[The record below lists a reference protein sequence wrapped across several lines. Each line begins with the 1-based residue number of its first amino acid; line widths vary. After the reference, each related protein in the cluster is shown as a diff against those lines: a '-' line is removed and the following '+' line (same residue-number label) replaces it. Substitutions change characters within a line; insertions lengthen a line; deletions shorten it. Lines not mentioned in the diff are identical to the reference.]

1 MAKTSKEIGSW
12 LLKNE
17 NLKGTPDFN
26 FAVDQYKKAKERENN
41 PFGGR
46 GVFDEQVL
54 GANNPEGTLLGR
66 ELKRG
71 LLRSASTP
79 FTVIAGSAASRLG
92 EEATLSGEYGENNL
106 LMDQFKEHSG
116 LTDEAIANLRKS
128 RGTDLSTPE
137 GAANELTK
145 MGYGPTRTQN
155 FLDIYKTKLANAKA
169 LSEDPNKRE
178 AVIESG
184 VKNITKANE
193 LNAAAASIA
202 QNSTAQSFSKMH
214 EEHGDNSVKQ
224 LLSDAFENP
233 AGFGMYMTEI
243 MVQSSPQIIAGLVTS
258 ALTKNPAAGVS
269 VLGAGTFLQE
279 YGPSVNEFLQN
290 NGINKN
296 LSKKEAVALL
306 ADRDLMRDA
315 AKVGATR
322 ATMITLFEV
331 LGMSAAGKGI
341 MKNFAVNA
349 AAGSGGEASAQLA
362 TQDLTGKPL
371 NPREIVLEGLAEFGQ
386 APFEAGIV
394 GAGKVKNRIKSPY
407 ITNKDGTIS
416 LKSQKDLTPLEAKAY
431 TSLANILKDLA
442 DAGGMD
448 GVPFDLMDIN
458 PESKKGAKIV
468 LDNAHLELLDEMNK
482 MFVILGQKGGPLNA
496 KQVES
501 LEELKVLIKAQVA
514 RLEGRNK
521 TKGQVGRGNY
531 DALEALVGNTQEGRN
546 LINTLMM
553 LDALTQL
560 DSKGLQ
566 GKLSTF
572 TDTFSVSGRLGG
584 KNQNIGEQVKS
595 SIKPIL
601 SLGVASQTYGA
612 SILGQLAITRVGKA
626 IDKKRGTYSVLDKY
640 IKDNIKGDPLDAPT
654 GPSILA
660 AKALK
665 DQENKLLAEQKAYD
679 DEIAEA
685 KEAYEKRLLIEQQE
699 ADAKEAAKRNLPPHP
714 DSPQGTL
721 ENATGLNRA
730 QVASILRILKRLPR
744 LSKRMKDGITDYQQS
759 VGKGGRV
766 GPEGDPVLND
776 VIRHVAGMAEELGI
790 TPPRSGNPNQ
800 GGPANTQLETP
811 AIARGIKDN
820 QEVINKLT
828 EKAKVEVPLESY
840 SGPLFDALDKLKL
853 NLGSDPEGAAK
864 QIVVEASANGVPRDA
879 VNKYLMPYVDR
890 IVRQKYSKKPNEFQ
904 GEQVDTTTPPVVDQ
918 SIPVFDQTTD
928 NSTALNQ
935 YENLTKSSDVLPNA
949 PTFQKPPG
957 VVEDEVEFDTPENP
971 VEPTKIRESKVA
983 PIPRDGPALEISG
996 PLIEGMSTQSGN
1008 KHTLMPHLRVETD
1021 LARAGNPLFTQKT
1034 NNKNAEVQIN
1044 NINEVL
1050 ERNPDPAA
1058 SIESWKKMMSD
1069 ALADTDIPVPPYQF
1083 IKDLNE
1089 GGSVQLLSTLSEGQ
1103 IADADKGFE
1112 NAAEFRQRYTD
1123 GEVSVTDT
1131 GKLFLWSFLSRGVSP
1146 YVQES
1151 MFIDAYD
1158 GINPYIEAA
1167 ADGSLNKKLPEYL
1180 KWAKSVSPKGSG
1192 QPGAG
1197 STHNLNAFGTSFLIK
1212 MSEDAGKGDGRS
1224 RLKVIHDM
1232 MSDPESTGK
1241 EVRREFLRMGEGAGI
1256 DNKVVSFTLLVAG
1269 YPDVMVLDRVQ
1280 MRQLW
1285 NDGRYNDLNLYD
1297 GYKENKKPVTG
1308 SALSQLTYGA
1318 RGLMMYEALEQSLQT
1333 RVNDI
1338 YAEVGRPQDASIGRY
1353 HWDTW
1358 VASSNQE
1365 ASHDTVDAILND
1377 IRGLKNSI
1385 RNTTSKAGE
1394 YGQFAYGVRYG
1405 RDHNGPYFKY
1415 GIPGKKDKYFT
1426 VEDFGNFLSDIKKTS
1441 AGVIPTGFKVSDSGN
1456 SPWFEQPGVNKE
1468 ALNRKVEEYGKET
1481 QEDLGVRRNDG
1492 ENVQN
1497 DTTDR
1502 RPTDQLNAPE
1512 QGIPELTR
1520 ESRGPALT
1528 SPALTSPDGNQLP
1541 SSPAP
1546 NVRRV
1551 KPYVEPAKKVFEIGK
1566 EGGKYE
1572 DGIGTLGEALEL
1584 ASALN
1589 LTVFFM
1595 NQLDT
1600 PGQSGEYRGID
1611 DFTDAA
1617 GVRRSTTK
1625 ATLKVLRS
1633 GANHP
1638 LFNDR
1643 VIDDISE
1650 FTTLMHEIAHGL
1662 TVERTDREQG
1672 TVYRTAENP
1681 LVRQDQALETAKVG
1695 SFEDFILDAVENYKD
1710 QVDVLQEIIDLQENI
1725 DVAIAKRPEWGTKGV
1740 RQMREVASIIKSD
1753 PNLQAKYAAGLE
1765 SSNNEFRQTYLST
1778 VAELA
1783 VDPMWV
1789 YLVNPKLLKSV
1800 APKTAKAIRKTFN
1813 NFGGPKQ
1820 PVTFYSYP
1828 LATLMAVVMAVLANM
1843 EQEEEERL
1851 RQPPPPPGALSPQM
1865 GALSA

>member
-12 LLKNE
+12 LLNNE

-41 PFGGR
+41 PFGGG

-106 LMDQFKEHSG
+106 LMESFKEHSG
-116 LTDEAIANLRKS
+116 LSDEAIANLRKS

-243 MVQSSPQIIAGLVTS
+243 MVQSSPQIIAGLATS

-468 LDNAHLELLDEMNK
+468 LDNAHLGLLEEMNK
-482 MFVILGQKGGPLNA
+482 MFGILGQKGGPLNE

-665 DQENKLLAEQKAYD
+665 DQENKFLKEQEAYD
-679 DEIAEA
+679 EEIAKA

-766 GPEGDPVLND
+766 GPKGDPVLND

-811 AIARGIKDN
+811 AIARGIEDN
-820 QEVINKLT
+820 KKVLAELT
-828 EKAKVEVPLESY
+828 NRAKTNSSVEPYRAPLEKALNSL
-840 SGPLFDALDKLKL
+840 GL
-853 NLGSDPEGAAK
+853 NLGVDPESAANE
-864 QIVVEASANGVPRDA
+864 IVETAKAEGVPNKA
-879 VNKYLMPYVDR
+879 VKSYLKPYVDR
-890 IVRQKYSKKPNEFQ
+890 IVRQQYSKKPNEFQ

-949 PTFQKPPG
+949 PAFQKPPG
-957 VVEDEVEFDTPENP
+957 IVEDEVEFDTPENP
-971 VEPTKIRESKVA
+971 VEPTKIREAKVP
-983 PIPRDGPALEISG
+983 PIPRDGPALNQMPTALDILPDENEVAAMRDPKWKPEVKRSKEDAAQFLQDRWEKATGRTDPYEYTEENIPIIADIMVAEAMRNLESDGNAIGWYDAKIKAAKKIVSIIEPRIMQSDDAEAMFDFALAVTSNGQAVTGNFNLALEVFRTGMDTGKLPENFNKGGDRAEAMRSAFKFYNAFGRSGSNISIQQFLDQDFTVKELKDYIDRFNANNKTEIKVGGQERVDTKVKGSYILGPKIGQGFYQNIRGNYNPLTMDLWWMRTWNRMVGRPFESKKTDTVMAKTRDKIATEIKKGGKVENQLVRDTLKELGETKKGLYKDPQRMDVFIFALDKRWQKYFRDYQKANNKKNPPKPQLFKSTGTHVLNSSPQMQAQPSG
-996 PLIEGMSTQSGN
+996 PDRPYMRKVVEKAREKLREQGIDIETADFQALMWYPEKLLYKKLGVDPGN
-1008 KHTLMPHLRVETD
+1008 
-1021 LARAGNPLFTQKT
+1021 G
-1034 NNKNAEVQIN
+1034 
-1044 NINEVL
+1044 
-1050 ERNPDPAA
+1050 
-1058 SIESWKKMMSD
+1058 
-1069 ALADTDIPVPPYQF
+1069 ADTDYQDAATLLAQ
-1083 IKDLNE
+1083 KE
-1089 GGSVQLLSTLSEGQ
+1089 GITDGQ
-1103 IADADKGFE
+1103 IEEALRDPS
-1112 NAAEFRQRYTD
+1112 RD
-1123 GEVSVTDT
+1123 GEVSSRPDT
-1131 GKLFLWSFLSRGVSP
+1131 R
-1146 YVQES
+1146 QQ
-1151 MFIDAYD
+1151 D
-1158 GINPYIEAA
+1158 GRLY
-1167 ADGSLNKKLPEYL
+1167 
-1180 KWAKSVSPKGSG
+1180 
-1192 QPGAG
+1192 PGA
-1197 STHNLNAFGTSFLIK
+1197 SA
-1212 MSEDAGKGDGRS
+1212 AGP
-1224 RLKVIHDM
+1224 I
-1232 MSDPESTGK
+1232 TA
-1241 EVRREFLRMGEGAGI
+1241 EGPG
-1256 DNKVVSFTLLVAG
+1256 NPT
-1269 YPDVMVLDRVQ
+1269 
-1280 MRQLW
+1280 RQ
-1285 NDGRYNDLNLYD
+1285 
-1297 GYKENKKPVTG
+1297 
-1308 SALSQLTYGA
+1308 
-1318 RGLMMYEALEQSLQT
+1318 
-1333 RVNDI
+1333 
-1338 YAEVGRPQDASIGRY
+1338 
-1353 HWDTW
+1353 
-1358 VASSNQE
+1358 
-1365 ASHDTVDAILND
+1365 
-1377 IRGLKNSI
+1377 
-1385 RNTTSKAGE
+1385 
-1394 YGQFAYGVRYG
+1394 
-1405 RDHNGPYFKY
+1405 
-1415 GIPGKKDKYFT
+1415 
-1426 VEDFGNFLSDIKKTS
+1426 
-1441 AGVIPTGFKVSDSGN
+1441 
-1456 SPWFEQPGVNKE
+1456 
-1468 ALNRKVEEYGKET
+1468 
-1481 QEDLGVRRNDG
+1481 
-1492 ENVQN
+1492 
-1497 DTTDR
+1497 
-1502 RPTDQLNAPE
+1502 
-1512 QGIPELTR
+1512 
-1520 ESRGPALT
+1520 SRGPALT
-1528 SPALTSPDGNQLP
+1528 SPEGNQPRTNPP
-1541 SSPAP
+1541 SI
-1546 NVRRV
+1546 RRL
-1551 KPYVEPAKKVFEIGK
+1551 KPYVEPTKKVFEIGK
-1566 EGGKYE
+1566 PGGDLE
-1572 DGIGTLGEALEL
+1572 DGIGTLGEALEM
-1584 ASALN
+1584 ARGLN
-1589 LTVFFM
+1589 LTVTLLNEM
-1595 NQLDT
+1595 PEGT
-1600 PGQSGEYRGID
+1600 TGEY
-1611 DFTDAA
+1611 A
-1617 GVRRSTTK
+1617 GMADVKGADGLIRSTTK
-1625 ATLKVLRS
+1625 GNVRVLKQ

-1638 LFNDR
+1638 MFNGAVR
-1643 VIDDISE
+1643 SVEE
-1650 FTTLMHEIAHGL
+1650 FTSLMHEIAHGL
-1662 TVERTDREQG
+1662 AIQRVDRVPSAE
-1672 TVYRTAENP
+1672 YREAKNPFVLAE
-1681 LVRQDQALETAKVG
+1681 QALESVKVG
-1695 SFEDFILDAVENYKD
+1695 SFEDFILDAIENHGRENE
-1710 QVDVLQEIIDLQENI
+1710 VLQEIANLQENI
-1725 DVAIAKRPEWGTKGV
+1725 DVEIARRPELGTTGV
-1740 RQMREVASIIKSD
+1740 RPLRQVAEHIKANPALRSRID
-1753 PNLQAKYAAGLE
+1753 DTKLQE
-1765 SSNNEFRQTYLST
+1765 INNQFRRTYLRT
-1778 VAELA
+1778 VSEMA
-1783 VDPMWV
+1783 VDPLWV
-1789 YLVNPKLLKSV
+1789 YFINPKLIKKV
-1800 APKTAKAIRKTFN
+1800 APQTARAIREVFN
-1813 NFGGPKQ
+1813 KMGGNN

-1828 LATLMAVVMAVLANM
+1828 LATIMAIVMGVLANM